1 MSEDNEAHFPY
12 ENLIVDIPD
21 YPEPG
26 VIFKDVT
33 PLISNAQGLAACAD
47 AISDHFLG
55 KGITKVIGSE
65 ASALDSSRL
74 ASPANFLARFI
85 RRATPLNTE
94 LTSCRFT
101 PTP

>member
-1 MSEDNEAHFPY
+1 MSEDYEARFPY

-33 PLISNAQGLAACAD
+33 PLVSNAQGLAACVD

-55 KGITKVIGSE
+55 RGITKVIGSE
-65 ASALDSSRL
+65 ARGFLIGAPVASRL
-74 ASPANFLARFI
+74 GAGFDPAR
-85 RRATPLNTE
+85 
-94 LTSCRFT
+94 
-101 PTP
+101 